1 MRFCSFS
8 RLSRRVGQLLVNPQP
23 LRKVWLDLSLLLIVA
38 VWSAVGCGK
47 QAQSQTPPLPPLPEV
62 FVTEALQKDVPF
74 SSECVGA
81 TQGYVDAQVRPHLQG
96 YLQSQHYT
104 QGAFVRAGD
113 LLFTIDPR
121 AYQVALA
128 QAVGD
133 LRQAEA
139 NLAKSQFD
147 VTRFT
152 PLAREGGVSQQQF
165 DYTLQINRASQAAV
179 VRARAAVETAKLNL
193 HRTKITSPL
202 AGVAGSSVAQL
213 GDLVTP
219 NLVLTTIS
227 QVDPIKV
234 SCPMS
239 EQLYLRLARKLEEQQ
254 QGHAGGPPL
263 ELLLADGTTYPH
275 QGKIMIEDR
284 QVNVQTGMNLVVG
297 VFPNPGLILRPGQYA
312 KVRALTDIATGAVL
326 VPQRAVGQLPGHYR
340 IAVVGTDNTI
350 EIRSVNVG
358 EQVGSQW
365 IIQEGLKPGERV
377 VVTGLENVQAG
388 MMVNAKLISAEPES
402 TVASVSSLSGQ

>member
-1 MRFCSFS
+1 MRFCSLCKMS
-8 RLSRRVGQLLVNPQP
+8 RMAGPFLTNPQS
-23 LRKVWLDLSLLLIVA
+23 LRKVRLDLSLLLIIA

-47 QAQSQTPPLPPLPEV
+47 QAHPQSPTLPSLPEV
-62 FVTEALQKDVPF
+62 LVTEAIQQNVPL

-81 TQGYVDAQVRPHLQG
+81 TQGYVDAQIRPHIQG

-104 QGAFVRAGD
+104 EGAFVKAGD
-113 LLFTIDPR
+113 LLFTIDPQE
-121 AYQVALA
+121 YQVALD
-128 QAVGD
+128 QAIGN
-133 LRQAEA
+133 LHQAEA
-139 NLAKSQFD
+139 NLDKSQFD

-152 PLAREGGVSQQQF
+152 PLAREGGISQQQF
-165 DYTLQINRASQAAV
+165 DYTLMVNRANQASVAV
-179 VRARAAVETAKLNL
+179 ARAAVETAKLNL
-193 HRTKITSPL
+193 SRTKITSPL
-202 AGVAGSSVAQL
+202 TGIAGSSVAQL

-219 NLVLTTIS
+219 NLVLTIIS

-239 EQLYLRLARKLEEQQ
+239 EQPYLRLARKLKEQQ
-254 QGHAGGPPL
+254 QGHASGPPL

-275 QGKIMIEDR
+275 QGKIMLEDR
-284 QVNVQTGMNLVVG
+284 QVNVQTGMILVVG

-312 KVRALTDIATGAVL
+312 KMRTLTDIATAAVL
-326 VPQRAVGQLPGHYR
+326 VPQRAVEQLPGHYR
-340 IAVVGTDNTI
+340 IAVVGTDNTV

-377 VVTGLENVQAG
+377 VITGLENVQAG
-388 MMVNAKLISAEPES
+388 MTVNAKLLPAEPES
-402 TVASVSSLSGQ
+402 TIASASSRSGQ